1 MSDKRVGF
9 RGEGYSNAELLVNF
23 QRWML
28 VVSQSDRVSDRAIGR
43 ALGFDHNVVRRAR
56 DASVW
61 RDGNA
66 ARRVCYALGDLI
78 WKLDVEDLLA
88 WSDAVASGERL
99 SALEMTEALEAA
111 ARGEFDKGVD
121 RVDSAGAGDADSVGA
136 ADDAADAGVGDAAD
150 AARVMD
156 AGVAAEVAADSAV
169 GAVDSAVGGAGV
181 MDGGAGSAPDVVL
194 DGASAGADSADAL
207 ADGEGGDTAPAAAD
221 SAVDAAAD
229 VDVGD
234 DAPVADGS
242 YAPDAV
248 DVTPAPA
255 VAGAPAPDAVAPA
268 PDAVAPA
275 PDGVDAAV
283 GDEVLHDTLLG
294 DVDVSVADS
303 GDDSGIPVG
312 GMGESDNESASDV
325 RDGAFGD
332 SGVERV
338 DAGAGAGVEDG
349 AGVAGAGGAPAG
361 VGAGDAA
368 PDVARAGATDGSAGM
383 SADVRGAVNS
393 GDASAGA
400 GAPVDATG
408 AGGVDG
414 GAGVSAAPVGGVS
427 SPVGSVAAPNG
438 DEGIASDISGAH
450 GSARSAG
457 DVSSAGVTR
466 VDGDMDGATVRA
478 VSHGRRR
485 GWFRRK
491 RSAGVSGVS
500 RTVGVSVVSAPGA
513 GGAAAGGADSGFAT
527 GGVSQGGVP
536 AAGDA
541 APGGVSAGAG
551 RSDAGAFGSGQSGAS
566 SADSAGDEGA
576 SAAGAGVGSSAAG
589 VGSSA
594 AGIAGGFG
602 GSGSAGADPLGI
614 DPAVL
619 DIRRRME
626 QWTKKSDGDAARAE
640 WEAREDPEGEIAALR
655 RAVEQSDDLAVIV
668 RCCAGPVLLE
678 IPGLS
683 LEDARASAL
692 LKIDGWTPTGGG
704 DRPPGLHGDA
714 PLLFHLGVECSY
726 ADEGARRV
734 AFAPNLAYED
744 ESGYSAVRLRY
755 GLTPYDRMARYFCAD
770 YLERPKR
777 AGFYRHANR
786 LPERP
791 YPDSDWLFGSVGLP
805 RPGGVWMPSIAEVAE
820 FYYMARDMIEGFA
833 GAAGE
838 ESAYVEFLRL
848 LSLECQYLL
857 FDPDYWVTMHYHQE
871 GKSIGG
877 STRVFERQTIADQI
891 RIADRT
897 LARLRRRR
905 RVRRALSWPFRAL
918 LGRFAGGPGDDPSSD
933 MDERVVGASD
943 WEPLELGW
951 DRRDRTR
958 WYELGVGALS
968 DQGDGWLAQ
977 LPDAMAWV
985 WGGVPMPRVRSV
997 PGAGERRYS
1006 HGKWRA
1012 PRNLG

>member
-9 RGEGYSNAELLVNF
+9 RGEGYSNAELLINF

-56 DASVW
+56 GASVW

-111 ARGEFDKGVD
+111 ARGELDAGAD
-121 RVDSAGAGDADSVGA
+121 SAGVDSADAGAVGAVAGDADSVGA
-136 ADDAADAGVGDAAD
+136 AGDAADAGVGDAAD
-150 AARVMD
+150 AARIMD
-156 AGVAAEVAADSAV
+156 AGVVAAEVAAGSAV
-169 GAVDSAVGGAGV
+169 GAADSAVGGAGV
-181 MDGGAGSAPDVVL
+181 MNGGAGSAPDDL
-194 DGASAGADSADAL
+194 PDSASAGAVSADAF
-207 ADGEGGDTAPAAAD
+207 AGSDAGDTAPAAAD
-221 SAVDAAAD
+221 SAADAAAD
-229 VDVGD
+229 VDAGD
-234 DAPVADGS
+234 DVPVVDG
-242 YAPDAV
+242 V
-248 DVTPAPA
+248 
-255 VAGAPAPDAVAPA
+255 
-268 PDAVAPA
+268 A
-275 PDGVDAAV
+275 PDGADAAV
-283 GDEVLHDTLLG
+283 GDEVLRDALLG
-294 DVDVSVADS
+294 DADLSVADS

-312 GMGESDNESASDV
+312 NTGESAGEPAGDIGGGASGDARAMGV
-325 RDGAFGD
+325 DEGAEGA
-332 SGVERV
+332 GV
-338 DAGAGAGVEDG
+338 DAGDD
-349 AGVAGAGGAPAG
+349 AGVAGAPAG

-368 PDVARAGATDGSAGM
+368 PDVARAGATGDSAGM
-383 SADVRGAVNS
+383 SADVRGAASS

-400 GAPVDATG
+400 GASVDAAV

-427 SPVGSVAAPNG
+427 SPGGGVAAPNDG
-438 DEGIASDISGAH
+438 EGIASDISGAS

-466 VDGDMDGATVRA
+466 VDGDVDGGTVRA
-478 VSHGRRR
+478 VSQGRKR

-500 RTVGVSVVSAPGA
+500 RAVGVLGVSAPGDVGA
-513 GGAAAGGADSGFAT
+513 ASGGAELDDAPVGASSR
-527 GGVSQGGVP
+527 GGVS
-536 AAGDA
+536 AAGDV

-551 RSDAGAFGSGQSGAS
+551 RSDAGAFGAGHLGAS
-566 SADSAGDEGA
+566 GADSAGDEGA
-576 SAAGAGVGSSAAG
+576 GAAGAGASAAANAGVGSSAAG
-589 VGSSA
+589 S
-594 AGIAGGFG
+594 AGGFG
-602 GSGSAGADPLGI
+602 GSGSAGADAGADPLGI

-655 RAVEQSDDLAVIV
+655 RLVEQSDDLAVIA

-683 LEDARASAL
+683 IEDARASAL
-692 LKIDGWTPTGGG
+692 MKIDGWTPTGGG

-744 ESGYSAVRLRY
+744 ESGYSAVRMRY

-777 AGFYRHANR
+777 AGFFRHSNR

-791 YPDSDWLFGSVGLP
+791 YPDSDWFFGSVGLP
-805 RPGGVWMPSIAEVAE
+805 RPGGVWMPSIAEVAV
-820 FYYMARDMIEGFA
+820 FYYMAREMIEGFA
-833 GAAGE
+833 GTAGE

-905 RVRRALSWPFRAL
+905 RMRRVGRAASWPVRAL
-918 LGRFAGGPGDDPSSD
+918 LDRFGDGAGV
-933 MDERVVGASD
+933 EEWVVGASD

-968 DQGDGWLAQ
+968 EQGDGWLAQ
-977 LPDAMAWV
+977 LPDGMAWV
-985 WGGVPMPRVRSV
+985 WGWVPMPRVRSV
-997 PGAGERRYS
+997 PGAGERLYS